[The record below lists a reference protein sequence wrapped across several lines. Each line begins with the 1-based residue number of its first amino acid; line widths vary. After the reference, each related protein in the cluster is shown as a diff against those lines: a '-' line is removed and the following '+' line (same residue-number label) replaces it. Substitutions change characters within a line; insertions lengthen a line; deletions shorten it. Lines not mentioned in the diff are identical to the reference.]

1 MVLVDTSVWIEHF
14 RKGHPLLVCLLEEGE
29 VLTCPYVIGEIA
41 LGNLKNRA
49 EILKLFNTLPRSSL
63 VSQDE
68 VMFFIES
75 HKLMGS
81 GIGYIDAQILASASI
96 SKALILTLDKN
107 LRKVAEHLGLYFDR
121 H

>member
-14 RKGHPLLVCLLEEGE
+14 RKGHSLLVSLLEEGE
-29 VLTCPYVIGEIA
+29 VLTCEHVIGEIA
-41 LGNLKNRA
+41 LGKLRNRV
-49 EILKLFNTLPRSSL
+49 EILRLLNTLPRSSP

-68 VMFFIES
+68 VMFFIETN
-75 HKLMGS
+75 KLMGS

-107 LRKVAEHLGLYFDR
+107 LRMVAGRLGFNCNR